1 MPRPSSRPGRNSD
14 SRESEGR
21 PSLVTLWNSFN
32 EKLAEKRADAPF
44 EPDHIEPGR
53 RIIALGIDFGIG
65 FLLALVIMLIPFVN
79 RYLDIKMVIILFLLF
94 RDYFYEGRGFG
105 KNLMGFGVFDIFTG
119 QAPSLKQVFQRNVIY
134 LGPILVSQIFALL
147 LMVAGGVI
155 PIAIVITILTTISQ
169 IVGLLAT
176 LYVLV
181 ILPLES
187 YRSYERE
194 DSMRLG
200 DEIAGTCLGN
210 TEMNFSNFL
219 SK

>member
-1 MPRPSSRPGRNSD
+1 MPRPSSRSGRNT
-14 SRESEGR
+14 RETSGR
-21 PSLVTLWNSFN
+21 PSLVAIWTSFN
-32 EKLAEKRADAPF
+32 ERLAEKRADAPF

-65 FLLALVIMLIPFVN
+65 FLLALMVMMIPFIN
-79 RYLDIKMVIILFLLF
+79 RYLDIKLVIILFLLF
-94 RDYFYEGRGFG
+94 RDYFFEGRGFG
-105 KNLMGFGVFDIFTG
+105 KNLMGFAVFDIFTG
-119 QAPSLKQVFQRNVIY
+119 EAPNLKQVFTRNFIY
-134 LGPILVSQIFALL
+134 LGPILISQIVALV
-147 LMVAGGVI
+147 LMVAGGLI
-155 PIAIVITILTTISQ
+155 PIPALNAIFTTINKVVSL
-169 IVGLLAT
+169 IAT